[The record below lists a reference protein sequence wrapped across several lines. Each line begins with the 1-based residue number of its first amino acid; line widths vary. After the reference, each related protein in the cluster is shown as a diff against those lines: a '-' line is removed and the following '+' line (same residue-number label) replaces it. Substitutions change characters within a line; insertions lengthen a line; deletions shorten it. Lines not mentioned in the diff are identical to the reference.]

1 MDYKKELTYIW
12 TNLLKPLKL
21 NTTFLKNGNERR
33 DILIEEKAGK
43 SGLVFKDYR
52 SKLEKINQT

>member
-33 DILIEEKAGK
+33 DVFIEEKAGK
-43 SGLVFKDYR
+43 AGLVFKDYR